1 MAHHIGPDA
10 AIIEFGMS
18 TKTRDLLNQLEKPAA
33 YVPVDIAAIICSQ
46 PPARLRD
53 YLHAAYPD
61 LRRLHPAVRPAGT
74 VYAAHRR
81 VVYFPG
87 STLGNF
93 DLQQAHTLLQRMRQ
107 IIGNE
112 GAVLIGIDLEGSARA
127 GARTTIAPA

>member
-1 MAHHIGPDA
+1 M
-10 AIIEFGMS
+10 
-18 TKTRDLLNQLEKPAA
+18 
-33 YVPVDIAAIICSQ
+33 PVDIARDHLLAAASAI
-46 PPARLRD
+46 ARL
-53 YLHAAYPD
+53 LHAARHPD
-61 LRRLHPAVRPAGT
+61 LRDFTRPFDLPAS

-112 GAVLIGIDLEGSARA
+112 GAVLIGIDRRRIRECSSAP
-127 GARTTIAPA
+127 TTIAPA